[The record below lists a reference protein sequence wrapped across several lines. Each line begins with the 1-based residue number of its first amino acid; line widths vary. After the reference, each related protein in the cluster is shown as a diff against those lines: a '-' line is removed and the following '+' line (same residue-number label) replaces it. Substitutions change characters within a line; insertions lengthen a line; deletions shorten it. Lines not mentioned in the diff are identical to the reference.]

1 MTAVVVAILD
11 RDDFGA
17 NTDVIVLVDDRRRR
31 LTWVPRDLWS
41 PLVGDRINKAFAR
54 GGGDLLLRALAGL
67 RFRCSGALVLRRSA
81 TEAALDGVTVVVPV
95 SERLDFWYPEH
106 PTRPIE
112 EGRKAIAF
120 EPPQETLSGERIHQW
135 LGARTMIGRPGSD
148 LLRCDR
154 QQVFLRA
161 LLEKGFDFAAVL
173 AEPSFHRIAGT
184 DPRPVLAKVAAGW
197 DMRTFRRVRDATVN
211 GKAVL
216 VRVGPVRW
224 AIWHLR
230 RPA

>member
-11 RDDFGA
+11 RDDFAA
-17 NTDVIVLVDDRRRR
+17 NTDVIVVVDDRRRR

-41 PLVGDRINKAFAR
+41 PLIGDRINAAFAR

-67 RFRCSGALVLRRSA
+67 RFPCRGALVLRRGA
-81 TEAALDGVTVVVPV
+81 TEAALAGVVVVVPV

-120 EPPQETLSGERIHQW
+120 EPPEETLHGERIHQW
-135 LGARTMIGRPGSD
+135 LGARTMIARPGSD
-148 LLRCDR
+148 LFRCDR

-161 LLEKGFDFAAVL
+161 LLAQGFHFRSVL
-173 AEPSFHRIAGT
+173 ADPSLHRIAGT
-184 DPRPVLAKVAAGW
+184 DPLPVLAKVAAGW
-197 DMRTFRRVRDATVN
+197 EMRTFRRVRDATVE

-216 VRVGPVRW
+216 VPVNRLRW
-224 AIWHLR
+224 AMTGR
-230 RPA
+230 R

>member
-1 MTAVVVAILD
+1 MTVVVAILD

-31 LTWVPRDLWS
+31 LTWIPRDLWS
-41 PLVGDRINKAFAR
+41 PLVGGRINKAFAR
-54 GGGDLLLRALAGL
+54 GGGDLLLRALARL
-67 RFRCSGALVLRRSA
+67 RFRCGGALVLRRSA

-120 EPPQETLSGERIHQW
+120 EPPEETLSGERIHQW

-148 LLRCDR
+148 LFRCDR

-161 LLEKGFDFAAVL
+161 LLTQGFDFRVL
-173 AEPSFHRIAGT
+173 LADPSLHRIAGT
-184 DPRPVLAKVAAGW
+184 DPLPVLARVTADW
-197 DMRTFRRVRDATVN
+197 EMRTFRSVRDATVE
-211 GKAVL
+211 GKSVL
-216 VRVGPVRW
+216 VRVGLVRG
-224 AIWHLR
+224 AIRRLR
-230 RPA
+230 PPA

>member
-1 MTAVVVAILD
+1 MTAVAIAILD
-11 RDDFGA
+11 RDDFSA
-17 NTDVIVLVDDRRRR
+17 NTDVIVVADDRRRR

-41 PLVGDRINKAFAR
+41 PLIANRVNKAFAL

-67 RFRCSGALVLRRSA
+67 RFPCSGALVLRRSA

-112 EGRKAIAF
+112 DGRKAIAF
-120 EPPQETLSGERIHQW
+120 DPPQETLRGERIHQW

-148 LLRCDR
+148 LMRCDR

-161 LLEKGFDFAAVL
+161 LMAQGFDFRASL
-173 AEPSFHRIAGT
+173 ADPERYRITGV
-184 DPRPVLAKVAAGW
+184 DPLPVLGRITADW
-197 DMRTFRRVRDATVN
+197 EMRTFRRVRDAIVD

-216 VRVGPVRW
+216 VLERRLRRAVS
-224 AIWHLR
+224 HLR
-230 RPA
+230 QPA